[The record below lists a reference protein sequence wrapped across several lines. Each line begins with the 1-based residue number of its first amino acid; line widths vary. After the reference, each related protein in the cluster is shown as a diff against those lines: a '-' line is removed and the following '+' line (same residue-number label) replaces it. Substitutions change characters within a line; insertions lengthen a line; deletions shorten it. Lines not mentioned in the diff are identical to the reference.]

1 MMKYR
6 VVDSEEILVVGLKA
20 KANFQNISQVT
31 RQLAK
36 QFMPRL
42 DEVINRK
49 NTFTLSLQN
58 YNRFN
63 FKNFNPNEMFE
74 KWIGVE
80 VNSLDEVP
88 ENMETLTITSG
99 RYLVIDFKGSIP
111 DFIEFWQ
118 KIHSSWLPSSD
129 FELDNRPHF
138 ERLPPSYSPTQ
149 NVNEEEIWI
158 PIL

>member
-1 MMKYR
+1 MKYR

-42 DEVINRK
+42 DEVKFRK
-49 NTFTLSLQN
+49 DTFTLSLQN
-58 YNRFN
+58 YTHFD
-63 FKNFNPNEMFE
+63 FKNFNPNEVFE

-80 VNSLDEVP
+80 VTNINDVPQSMQTLSISL
-88 ENMETLTITSG
+88 G
-99 RYLVIDFKGSIP
+99 RYLVIDFKGSIS
-111 DFIEFWQ
+111 DFIKLWRD
-118 KIHSSWLPSSD
+118 IHSSWLPNSE

-158 PIL
+158 PVK

>member
-1 MMKYR
+1 MKYR

-88 ENMETLTITSG
+88 ENMETLTIT
-99 RYLVIDFKGSIP
+99 
-111 DFIEFWQ
+111 
-118 KIHSSWLPSSD
+118 
-129 FELDNRPHF
+129 
-138 ERLPPSYSPTQ
+138 
-149 NVNEEEIWI
+149 
-158 PIL
+158 